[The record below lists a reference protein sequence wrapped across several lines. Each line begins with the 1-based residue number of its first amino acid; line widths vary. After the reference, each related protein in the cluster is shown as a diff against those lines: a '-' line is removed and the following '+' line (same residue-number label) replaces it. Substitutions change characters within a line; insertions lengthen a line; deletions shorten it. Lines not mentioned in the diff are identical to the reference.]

1 MGGSFCLP
9 ESEKMNV
16 FLNLD
21 KAFSEA
27 KLRIIADKFIFL
39 FKKQT
44 QVLDVQKI
52 SVSKSKCSKAKV
64 IRQQQMQQRLFNRTQ
79 MFFLGLASLPTF
91 HFDR

>member
-1 MGGSFCLP
+1 
-9 ESEKMNV
+9 MNV

-21 KAFSEA
+21 KAFYEA
-27 KLRIIADKFIFL
+27 ELRIIADKFVFL

-44 QVLDVQKI
+44 QVLDIQKV

-64 IRQQQMQQRLFNRTQ
+64 IQQQQMQRRLFNRTQ
-79 MFFLGLASLPTF
+79 MFLPGLASLPTF